1 MSDTERKL
9 FPIETVVA
17 LINGKQDV
25 DLKEI
30 AGYIT
35 GRSIVCDKMAA
46 AVAPFAAAWV
56 SRLYP
61 DMATLIWDEKDGT
74 WPAFIARCSYTL
86 GSKVSMPVMGGPLQ
100 ASCAAVLDAM
110 TAMHDEAQA
119 LKKQVEELT
128 AQVEALKPLEGKL
141 KEANTRAD
149 KLDDQLKAAK
159 KDMGALRRQTLEF
172 DGKIAVDEK
181 ELQDVIK
188 SAIKANLKTIRIG
201 GGPAAGAAGAAAADA
216 ADDFGAAAPSGD
228 EFGFGEGGDS
238 GSKDEF
244 GF

>member
-1 MSDTERKL
+1 MSDSERKI

-61 DMATLIWDEKDGT
+61 DMTDVLWDEKDGT
-74 WPAFIARCSYTL
+74 WAAFIARCSYVL
-86 GSKVSMPVMGGPLQ
+86 GNKVSMPAMGGPLQ

-110 TAMHDEAQA
+110 TAQHDENVA

-128 AQVEALKPLEGKL
+128 AQVEVLKPLEAEL
-141 KEANTRAD
+141 KEATTRAG
-149 KLDDQLKAAK
+149 KLEDQLKDTK

-172 DGKIAVDEK
+172 EGKIAVDEK
-181 ELQDVIK
+181 GLQEIVKD
-188 SAIKANLKTIRIG
+188 AIKANLKTIRIG
-201 GGPAAGAAGAAAADA
+201 GGAAAGAAAGAATDA
-216 ADDFGAAAPSGD
+216 ADDFGGSAPSGD
-228 EFGFGEGGDS
+228 EFGFGGDS
-238 GSKDEF
+238 GAKDEF